1 MNTALKQRDVIESL
15 IGWGEHQ
22 TLVRAMLLTSSRAI
36 PHAPTDVFSDYDVI
50 LAVREVHP
58 FYVDRAWLEAFGRV
72 LVLYRDPL
80 EPYYGF
86 PKSAYVT
93 QYESGLKIDFTLW
106 PVEILQ
112 RVVAEPQLPEEFD
125 AGYQVLL
132 DKDHL
137 TDGLKP
143 PTYAAYIQTPPT
155 EAEYRTVV
163 ELFFH
168 EATYAAKHLWR
179 DDLMA
184 AKYNLDHAMKLENLR
199 LMLEWLVEIDQHWSV
214 KPGPYGRR
222 LKKWL
227 RPDLWAE
234 LESTYTGAG
243 WEANWDAMF
252 KTADLFRKVAIEV
265 GQHLGYAYP
274 HDLDRRAVAY
284 LEKVKNLDRSAAPL
298 PFRFA

>member
-1 MNTALKQRDVIESL
+1 
-15 IGWGEHQ
+15 
-22 TLVRAMLLTSSRAI
+22 
-36 PHAPTDVFSDYDVI
+36 
-50 LAVREVHP
+50 
-58 FYVDRAWLEAFGRV
+58 
-72 LVLYRDPL
+72 
-80 EPYYGF
+80 
-86 PKSAYVT
+86 
-93 QYESGLKIDFTLW
+93 
-106 PVEILQ
+106 
-112 RVVAEPQLPEEFD
+112 VVAEPQLPEEFD

-143 PTYAAYIQTPPT
+143 PTYAAYIPTPPT

>member
-72 LVLYRDPL
+72 LVLYRDSL

-143 PTYAAYIQTPPT
+143 PTYAAYIPTPPT

-284 LEKVKNLDRSAAPL
+284 LEKVKNLDRSAES
-298 PFRFA
+298 FS